1 MDSVDDTVQESDRL
15 RNITVSLQA
24 QLKQNMT
31 ALDEKLRR
39 AREYVAK
46 VTQNALLTWLR
57 VNANSN
63 QYNEKK
69 RKYKAQ
75 FCLTFLLG
83 NGWLQVRLKDYFLSS
98 GSSYCSL
105 RPRQRIVAGC
115 GCILW
120 PFPMLFITCILKES
134 CQKQPEH
141 NKVQG
146 VCSQQW
152 IRTRSKAV
160 GRTPSALDLYCDW
173 KSLKLKIVFS
183 RFYLLMFFLWWNVF
197 SFVCGFFFR
206 SRQKFSQ
213 KLL

>member
-1 MDSVDDTVQESDRL
+1 MDDAVQESDRL

-46 VTQNALLTWLR
+46 VTQNALVTWRR

-75 FCLTFLLG
+75 FCLTFLPG
-83 NGWLQVRLKDYFLSS
+83 NGWLQVRLKDYL
-98 GSSYCSL
+98 L
-105 RPRQRIVAGC
+105 DAGC

-141 NKVQG
+141 NKVY
-146 VCSQQW
+146 VASNELEL
-152 IRTRSKAV
+152 V
-160 GRTPSALDLYCDW
+160 V
-173 KSLKLKIVFS
+173 KL
-183 RFYLLMFFLWWNVF
+183 
-197 SFVCGFFFR
+197 
-206 SRQKFSQ
+206 
-213 KLL
+213 